1 MRPVATRSSSFHRPL
16 DAMLGTVANV
26 RVLRV
31 LAEHG
36 GALAATTIATRA
48 RVARQSAWN
57 VIARL
62 TELGVIESFGDPAGR
77 LFRLNEEHPI
87 VPGLRALFQAEGQRV
102 ERLFDAVRKAARGM
116 KPMPIAVWLYG
127 SVARGDDR
135 PDSDIDVA
143 ILSPIGHASA
153 QEMALTDALYP
164 FLGELTSRMS
174 IIGMTRTDI
183 RRMKRNRERIWTEI
197 QRDAVP
203 IFGPAPAEAL
213 RD

>member
-1 MRPVATRSSSFHRPL
+1 MRPVSARSSTFHRPL
-16 DAMLGTVANV
+16 DAILGTVANV

-31 LAEHG
+31 LTEHG
-36 GALAATTIATRA
+36 GALGATMIATRA

-57 VIARL
+57 AIARL
-62 TELGVIESFGDPAGR
+62 SELGIIESFGEPVGT
-77 LFRLNEEHPI
+77 LFRLSPEHPLA
-87 VPGLRALFQAEGQRV
+87 PALRALFQTETERV
-102 ERLFDAVRKAARGM
+102 ERLFDAIRKAARAM
-116 KPMPIAVWLYG
+116 KPAPIAVWLYG

-135 PDSDIDVA
+135 ADSDIDLA
-143 ILSPIGHASA
+143 ILSPNGHTGA
-153 QEMALTDALYP
+153 QEMAFTDALYP

-183 RRMKRNRERIWTEI
+183 RRMKRGRERLWKEI

-213 RD
+213 SD